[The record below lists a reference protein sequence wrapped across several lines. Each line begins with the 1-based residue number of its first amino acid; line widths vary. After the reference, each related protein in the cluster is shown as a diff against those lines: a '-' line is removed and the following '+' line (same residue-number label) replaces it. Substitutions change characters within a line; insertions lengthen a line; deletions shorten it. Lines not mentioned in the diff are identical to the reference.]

1 MSLLST
7 VKVTLKDGLTEAE
20 RAGVLESLKRIRG
33 IADAFNDA
41 SQPNVIYS
49 NHTPQPGI
57 LDKIRA
63 LPHVV
68 AVESTA
74 RP

>member
-33 IADAFNDA
+33 IVDAFNDA
-41 SQPNVIYS
+41 SQPNIIYS
-49 NHTPQPGI
+49 NHAPQPGI
-57 LDKIRA
+57 MEQIRT

-68 AVESTA
+68 AVENAA